1 MLPMGRCTRP
11 SAFHEADNI
20 QQGRRIL
27 SFTYKPGANPL
38 FSLTQRSMRFFTAT
52 LLLALLSLA
61 GCQTAPPKGLTP
73 QQIAVLKQ
81 EGFELTDEGWA
92 FGLSG
97 KVLFGSDVE
106 KLNAAS
112 TAIVERIGKSLVDIH
127 IDKVRVDGHTD
138 ASGKEAYNQQLSLR
152 RAKSVGKVLTSVGM
166 REENIQLRGLGSSE
180 PVASNNTSAGRTEN
194 RRVSIVVI
202 AD

>member
-1 MLPMGRCTRP
+1 MFSMTQRTVR
-11 SAFHEADNI
+11 
-20 QQGRRIL
+20 
-27 SFTYKPGANPL
+27 L
-38 FSLTQRSMRFFTAT
+38 FST
-52 LLLALLSLA
+52 LVFMALLALT
-61 GCQTAPPKGLTP
+61 GCQSVPPKGLTP

-106 KLNAAS
+106 TLNQAS
-112 TAIVERIGKSLVDIH
+112 TEIVERIGKALLSVDIQ
-127 IDKVRVDGHTD
+127 KVRVDGHTD
-138 ASGKEAYNQQLSLR
+138 ASGKEAYNVQLSVR
-152 RAKSVGKVLTSVGM
+152 RAKSVVKVLTQVGM

-180 PVASNNTSAGRTEN
+180 PVASNSTVAGRTEN